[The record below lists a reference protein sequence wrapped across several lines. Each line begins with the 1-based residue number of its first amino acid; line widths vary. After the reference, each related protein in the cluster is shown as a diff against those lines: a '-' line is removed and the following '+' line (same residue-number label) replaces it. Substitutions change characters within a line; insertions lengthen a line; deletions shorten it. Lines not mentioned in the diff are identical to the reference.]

1 MSAPASP
8 PPAEPP
14 QEGER
19 DDVEA
24 IREALDDLAGYIAAE
39 RESHSDANGIIT
51 DPVDYARIRHREVTH
66 QLANDAM
73 RAGATRET
81 QPPLDRGFPLGR
93 VDGVAHLIRTRL
105 GLSYDDGRVE
115 SVAAKILDLYG
126 QPIGGEG
133 AGSPR
138 GEP

>member
-19 DDVEA
+19 DAQEPAFGSLEDFVNVIDGLLYYEDVAREMGGWSYAQVDAA
-24 IREALDDLAGYIAAE
+24 ISRL
-39 RESHSDANGIIT
+39 R
-51 DPVDYARIRHREVTH
+51 AR
-66 QLANDAM
+66 
-73 RAGATRET
+73 ATRET